1 MKPAIPRK
9 GGAEKAPKGTAN
21 KRSALRSPTQ
31 HAATADAARCDG
43 QCTALRQQA
52 GRTAMGRGA
61 QETAPRTGPGLCEEH
76 SLPVC
81 PMQPPSL
88 HCSLHTATE
97 PLGHTPVKGLKKET
111 QQYCSDSRRI
121 EAFISIRWFRTAVLL
136 RFQGQHALLAES
148 DHPDLSYQPAALVEA
163 ACFARGINLLPRGC
177 NRIYSARHRR

>member
-1 MKPAIPRK
+1 MKP
-9 GGAEKAPKGTAN
+9 
-21 KRSALRSPTQ
+21 
-31 HAATADAARCDG
+31 
-43 QCTALRQQA
+43 
-52 GRTAMGRGA
+52 GA

-111 QQYCSDSRRI
+111 QRYCSDSRRI

-136 RFQGQHALLAES
+136 RFQGQHTLLAES
-148 DHPDLSYQPAALVEA
+148 DYPDLSYQPTTLAEA
-163 ACFARGINLLPRGC
+163 VGFARGINLLPRGC

>member
-1 MKPAIPRK
+1 M
-9 GGAEKAPKGTAN
+9 
-21 KRSALRSPTQ
+21 S
-31 HAATADAARCDG
+31 DAARCEA
-43 QCTALRQQA
+43 QRSVLQQPMQRA
-52 GRTAMGRGA
+52 AMASAPHCVSKPEELPWGRGA
-61 QETAPRTGPGLCEEH
+61 QKTASRTGPGLCEEH

>member
-1 MKPAIPRK
+1 MKP
-9 GGAEKAPKGTAN
+9 
-21 KRSALRSPTQ
+21 
-31 HAATADAARCDG
+31 
-43 QCTALRQQA
+43 
-52 GRTAMGRGA
+52 GA
-61 QETAPRTGPGLCEEH
+61 QEAAPRASHRLSEER
-76 SLPVC
+76 SSAVR

-111 QQYCSDSRRI
+111 QRYCSDSRRI

-136 RFQGQHALLAES
+136 RFQGQHAILAES
-148 DHPDLSYQPAALVEA
+148 DYPDLSYQPAALVEA